1 MPRATWKGSIAFG
14 LVNIPVGLFT
24 ATRDKSVHFHLVAP
38 DGSCRLRRQ
47 LVCPDT
53 GQTYDFDQTAR
64 GIEIAPDQYVILE
77 QDEIERL
84 RPERG
89 QTIEI
94 EDFVDLASIDPIYYQ
109 NTYWL
114 APREGGAR
122 PYRLLVEAMQKAE
135 KVGIARFV
143 LRTKAHLAAVRV
155 ADGALALS
163 TMHWADEVEARANVV
178 PEVEAPVDARQL
190 DLAVNLIETLTR
202 PFEPERYVD
211 TYRQE
216 LLALIEKKAAGGT
229 IPMHEDA
236 EPPESAEVV
245 DLMDALKASLEQRG
259 GSSPK
264 KKESGRSGR
273 KAG

>member
-24 ATRDKSVHFHLVAP
+24 ATRDKGVHFHLVAP

-47 LVCPDT
+47 LVCPET
-53 GQTYDFDQTAR
+53 GRTYDFDQTAR

-77 QDEIERL
+77 QEEIERL
-84 RPERG
+84 RPDAG

-94 EDFVDLASIDPIYYQ
+94 EDFVDLASIDPIYFEKS
-109 NTYWL
+109 YWL

-122 PYRLLVEAMQKAE
+122 PYRLLVEALEQAQ

-163 TMHWADEVEARANVV
+163 TMHWADEVEPRANVV
-178 PEVEAPVDARQL
+178 PEVEGPVDARQL
-190 DLAVNLIETLTR
+190 ALAVNLIETLTR

-211 TYRQE
+211 THRQE
-216 LLALIEKKAAGGT
+216 LLALIERKAAGGT
-229 IPMHEDA
+229 VPMREEA
-236 EPPESAEVV
+236 EAPEPGEVV
-245 DLMDALKASLEQRG
+245 DLMDALKRSLEQT
-259 GSSPK
+259 SPTEGEGTK
-264 KKESGRSGR
+264 RGR
-273 KAG
+273 KTG